1 MIYLSVSPAGKK
13 SWFYMWNRD
22 GRRREMGLGGYPIV
36 TLARARQ
43 KVTQSRLAVEHGNLG
58 VALIMRR
65 YLTTS

>member
-1 MIYLSVSPAGKK
+1 
-13 SWFYMWNRD
+13 MWNRD
-22 GRRREMGLGGYPIV
+22 GRRREMGPGGYPIV